1 MLEKKKVCVILLVL
15 LSLFCVS
22 YAADL
27 EAVGTNPVIPFSAT
41 KGVTTFYQIY
51 FRLKSE
57 IKTGAVLQIKFPQE
71 FSRLLTAN
79 DGAVSPECA
88 LKYKGQTAYKLYPCR
103 VSDLWT
109 VEITVGILSA
119 TDYELNINYIV
130 NPSNQESSG
139 RFGIYTLQDSGV
151 VESNQNF
158 GAVKFTNPPCKDKN
172 IKIIVIFLN
181 MMKKAES
188 LIISLHTHIYIYIK

>member
-1 MLEKKKVCVILLVL
+1 MLERKKVCVILLVL
-15 LSLFCVS
+15 LSLFSIS

-27 EAVGTNPVIPFSAT
+27 EALGTNPVVPFSAT

-57 IKTGAVLQIKFPQE
+57 IKTGAVLQIKFPEE
-71 FSRLLTAN
+71 FSRLLTSS
-79 DGAVSPECA
+79 DGVDLPECA

-139 RFGIYTLQDSGV
+139 RFSIYTLQDSGT

-158 GAVKFTNPPCKDKN
+158 GAVKFTNPPGKN
-172 IKIIVIFLN
+172 LTL
-181 MMKKAES
+181 KKQVLFRARMEE
-188 LIISLHTHIYIYIK
+188 LILLLL